1 MKKSIVL
8 FALLLISSCTLTTE
22 ELEAEVK
29 ASIIETLKD
38 DPEFEGVQVIDLSLI
53 HKGGNEYIGILNV
66 IEPNTVA
73 EAWNTLLQLAELS
86 DKDLLKELN
95 EVDTTGVQPL
105 FSVTGHTL
113 PQRTDVVS
121 DGDKV
126 EDILANAPEQASGFF
141 VVPKVVE

>member
-1 MKKSIVL
+1 MKKLLFL
-8 FALLLISSCTLTTE
+8 FALLLISSCILTTE

-29 ASIIETLKD
+29 ASIIETLND

-86 DKDLLKELN
+86 DKDLLKEDGLEAKYDV
-95 EVDTTGVQPL
+95 EVIY
-105 FSVTGHTL
+105 
-113 PQRTDVVS
+113 
-121 DGDKV
+121 DGESFIWEITKQD
-126 EDILANAPEQASGFF
+126 
-141 VVPKVVE
+141 

>member
-1 MKKSIVL
+1 MTKLLFL
-8 FALLLISSCTLTTE
+8 FALLLISSCILTTE

-29 ASIIETLKD
+29 ASIIETLND

-86 DKDLLKELN
+86 DKDLLKENGLEAKYDV
-95 EVDTTGVQPL
+95 EVIY
-105 FSVTGHTL
+105 
-113 PQRTDVVS
+113 
-121 DGDKV
+121 DGESFIWEITKQD
-126 EDILANAPEQASGFF
+126 
-141 VVPKVVE
+141 

>member
-1 MKKSIVL
+1 MKKLII
-8 FALLLISSCTLTTE
+8 LLLFIPLIFSCTLTTE

-86 DKDLLKELN
+86 DQDLLKEDGLEAKYDV
-95 EVDTTGVQPL
+95 EVIY
-105 FSVTGHTL
+105 
-113 PQRTDVVS
+113 
-121 DGDKV
+121 DGESFIWEITKQD
-126 EDILANAPEQASGFF
+126 
-141 VVPKVVE
+141 

>member
-1 MKKSIVL
+1 MKKLLFL
-8 FALLLISSCTLTTE
+8 FALLLISSCILTTE

-86 DKDLLKELN
+86 DQDLLKEDGLEAKYDV
-95 EVDTTGVQPL
+95 EVIY
-105 FSVTGHTL
+105 
-113 PQRTDVVS
+113 
-121 DGDKV
+121 DGESFIWEITKQD
-126 EDILANAPEQASGFF
+126 
-141 VVPKVVE
+141 

>member
-1 MKKSIVL
+1 MKKLLFL
-8 FALLLISSCTLTTE
+8 FALLLISSCILTTE

-29 ASIIETLKD
+29 ASIIETLND

-86 DKDLLKELN
+86 DQDLLKEDGLEAKYDV
-95 EVDTTGVQPL
+95 EVIY
-105 FSVTGHTL
+105 
-113 PQRTDVVS
+113 
-121 DGDKV
+121 DGESFIWEITKQD
-126 EDILANAPEQASGFF
+126 
-141 VVPKVVE
+141 

>member
-1 MKKSIVL
+1 MKKLLIL
-8 FALLLISSCTLTTE
+8 FALLLISSCILTTE

-29 ASIIETLKD
+29 ASIIETLND

-86 DKDLLKELN
+86 DQDLLKEDGLEAKYDV
-95 EVDTTGVQPL
+95 EVIY
-105 FSVTGHTL
+105 
-113 PQRTDVVS
+113 
-121 DGDKV
+121 DGESFIWEITKQD
-126 EDILANAPEQASGFF
+126 
-141 VVPKVVE
+141 

>member
-1 MKKSIVL
+1 MKKLLFL

-29 ASIIETLKD
+29 ASIIETLND

-86 DKDLLKELN
+86 DKDLLKEDGLEAKYDV
-95 EVDTTGVQPL
+95 EVIY
-105 FSVTGHTL
+105 
-113 PQRTDVVS
+113 
-121 DGDKV
+121 DGESFIWEITKQD
-126 EDILANAPEQASGFF
+126 
-141 VVPKVVE
+141 

>member
-1 MKKSIVL
+1 MKKLLIL
-8 FALLLISSCTLTTE
+8 FALLLISSCILTTE

-29 ASIIETLKD
+29 ASIIETLND

-86 DKDLLKELN
+86 DKDLLKEDGLEAKYDV
-95 EVDTTGVQPL
+95 EVIY
-105 FSVTGHTL
+105 
-113 PQRTDVVS
+113 
-121 DGDKV
+121 DGESFIWEITKQD
-126 EDILANAPEQASGFF
+126 
-141 VVPKVVE
+141 